1 MGIFCECDS
10 RKRFVLAFNHI
21 GSKDNPLVKRI
32 VRLANESKFRHSEEQ
47 AVIYGEH
54 LLQEAIK
61 YGLVEQV
68 LILEDAVTKY
78 QYLINL
84 LTNPQ
89 AIKLV
94 SIEIMRKLN
103 ILDSLSEIVAVIKI
117 KPILAEPSLTQDS
130 LVLENIQD
138 PGNLGTILRAAYA
151 SGITQIVLS
160 PKSVDAYN
168 PKVLRAS
175 QGIQFGLQ
183 IYTGIELAQWL
194 TKYRGQVL
202 AMVPQANLN
211 LYQQDLLLTTALVL
225 GNEGNGLS
233 CELLAQLKNQIS
245 IPMLGGAESLNLAM
259 AATIGLFEMSRQRVV
274 NQRK

>member
-1 MGIFCECDS
+1 
-10 RKRFVLAFNHI
+10 
-21 GSKDNPLVKRI
+21 
-32 VRLANESKFRHSEEQ
+32 
-47 AVIYGEH
+47 
-54 LLQEAIK
+54 
-61 YGLVEQV
+61 V

-78 QYLINL
+78 QDLINS

-94 SIEIMRKLN
+94 PIEIMRKLN

-117 KPILAEPSLTQDS
+117 KPTLAEPSLTQDS

-160 PKSVDAYN
+160 PKSVDVYN

-183 IYTGIELAQWL
+183 IYTEIELGQWL
-194 TKYRGQVL
+194 DKYRGQVL

-233 CELLAQLKNQIS
+233 RELLAQLKTQIS

>member
-1 MGIFCECDS
+1 MGIFCECNS

-68 LILEDAVTKY
+68 LIFEDAVEKY
-78 QYLINL
+78 QDLINS

-103 ILDSLSEIVAVIKI
+103 ILDSLSDIVAVIKI
-117 KPILAEPSLTQDS
+117 KPTAAEPSLTQDS

-151 SGITQIVLS
+151 SGITQIILS

-183 IYTGIELAQWL
+183 IYAGVELAQWL
-194 TKYRGQVL
+194 VKYSGQVL

-211 LYQQDLLLTTALVL
+211 LYQQDLILTTALVL
-225 GNEGNGLS
+225 GNEGSGLS
-233 CELLAQLKNQIS
+233 RELLAQIKTQIS

-259 AATIGLFEMSRQRVV
+259 AATIGLFEMSRQRVI
-274 NQRK
+274 NQRR